1 MHYVVKW
8 VTQAYTHEVVDV
20 VDERSLSKID
30 PDCLAWL
37 LDADCWV
44 KLAASNIVE
53 RRAWSLV
60 SPRLADSVTSMKHT
74 YLDSVLREKSIIF
87 FEINTAPNHVAYVV
101 QGAIVSSYVLS
112 RKTSTIITMIA
123 PGLRLPTYW
132 S

>member
-1 MHYVVKW
+1 MHPAVKW
-8 VTQAYTHEVVDV
+8 VTQAYTHEVVNV

-60 SPRLADSVTSMKHT
+60 SPRLADFATSMKHT
-74 YLDSVLREKSIIF
+74 YFDSVLREERSIF
-87 FEINTAPNHVAYVV
+87 FEINTTPNHVAYVV
-101 QGAIVSSYVLS
+101 
-112 RKTSTIITMIA
+112 
-123 PGLRLPTYW
+123 
-132 S
+132 